1 MLWLSILAQI
11 SCLLLI
17 YGKPE
22 LIPITMY
29 IYRLVFSSWS
39 LVVPLQ
45 RITIPEIKIH
55 PWFLKNLPVELSEGG
70 SWQSNDVNNPSQSVE
85 EVLAI
90 IQEAGKP
97 LDLPKAGGLL
107 LGGSSMDLDDL
118 DADADTEDIEMSG
131 DFVCPL

>member
-1 MLWLSILAQI
+1 MLWLSILARVH
-11 SCLLLI
+11 
-17 YGKPE
+17 
-22 LIPITMY
+22 PITMY

-39 LVVPLQ
+39 LLVPLQ

-55 PWFLKNLPVELSEGG
+55 PWFLKNLPVELAEGG

-90 IQEAGKP
+90 IQEAGKT

-118 DADADTEDIEMSG
+118 DGDADVEDIEMSG